1 MYVCVYACV
10 SYACMRVF
18 LSSLQHVCM
27 CVFACLLCACRCASG
42 FLAACM
48 CVYACVSYA
57 CMRLPLN
64 SLQHVC
70 MCVFMR
76 VFYTRVCVLLGSL
89 QETAPAAPGLRKRK
103 ATILGDTVNSKAIAP
118 MALGTDVLAHEA
130 TFSQV
135 GDDT

>member
-1 MYVCVYACV
+1 MH
-10 SYACMRVF
+10 R
-18 LSSLQHVCM
+18 
-27 CVFACLLCACRCASG
+27 FACIRSPCIWLLDTHTRNYNTGVASCIG
-42 FLAACM
+42 LATTICII
-48 CVYACVSYA
+48 CTVY
-57 CMRLPLN
+57 
-64 SLQHVC
+64 
-70 MCVFMR
+70 
-76 VFYTRVCVLLGSL
+76 YTRVCVLLGSL

>member
-1 MYVCVYACV
+1 MCVLYVCMCACQYVCVFYT
-10 SYACMRVF
+10 RVC
-18 LSSLQHVCM
+18 QYV
-27 CVFACLLCACRCASG
+27 CVFYTR
-42 FLAACM
+42 
-48 CVYACVSYA
+48 
-57 CMRLPLN
+57 
-64 SLQHVC
+64 VC
-70 MCVFMR
+70 QYVCVFYTR
-76 VFYTRVCVLLGSL
+76 ACQYVCVFYTRVCVLLGSL